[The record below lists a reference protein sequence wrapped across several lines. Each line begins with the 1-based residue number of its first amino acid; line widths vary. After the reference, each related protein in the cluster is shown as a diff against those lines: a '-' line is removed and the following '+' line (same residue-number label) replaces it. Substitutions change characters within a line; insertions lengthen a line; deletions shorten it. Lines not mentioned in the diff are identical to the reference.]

1 MKTHRFFAAGEA
13 ALFVVVL
20 ACSGC
25 GLSHAE
31 DSKKDPP
38 LWDGKQTVA
47 QYAKRAGLKATETME
62 LGDGVKLELALIP
75 AGKFL
80 MGSPENEKGR
90 SRNEGPQHEVT
101 ISQPF
106 YMGKY
111 EVTTEQY
118 VQIRSGNSSNNRND
132 TEPAKG
138 VSWHEGLDF
147 CNKLSART
155 GKTVRLPTEAEWEY
169 ACRGRTQTRFYTGDR
184 DEDLAR
190 AGWYGADKAGRTV
203 SGRNLRMLLDYM
215 TCMATCGSGVV
226 TGTTTNIMR
235 RVRKLI
241 RRDLPSAPPRIV
253 CCAAV
258 RSTIALLS
266 AGRLSAS
273 RGTRGTAATT
283 TAASVSGWLWCCRRG
298 LRSFTD
304 LEETVWVAPTSDD
317 FPAHLRYFGLEG
329 AHAGAVIAVRTAH
342 RVHDLRD
349 GSSHSIGRCRRWLEP
364 EGGKQLLT
372 AVG

>member
-132 TEPAKG
+132 TGPAKG

-190 AGWYGADKAGRTV
+190 AGWYGADKAIGN
-203 SGRNLRMLLDYM
+203 SGM
-215 TCMATCGSGVV
+215 
-226 TGTTTNIMR
+226 GTN
-235 RVRKLI
+235 RVGQKL
-241 RRDLPSAPPRIV
+241 AN
-253 CCAAV
+253 A
-258 RSTIALLS
+258 
-266 AGRLSAS
+266 
-273 RGTRGTAATT
+273 
-283 TAASVSGWLWCCRRG
+283 
-298 LRSFTD
+298 
-304 LEETVWVAPTSDD
+304 
-317 FPAHLRYFGLEG
+317 FGLYDMHGNLWEWCSDWYDDKYYAESPKVDPQGPALG
-329 AHAGAVIAVRTAH
+329 APKNRVLRGGSFYH
-342 RVHDLRD
+342 RPVECRSAFRFQGNPGD
-349 GSSHSIGRCRRWLEP
+349 GSHYY
-364 EGGKQLLT
+364 GG
-372 AVG
+372 VGIRVVVVLSSRTP